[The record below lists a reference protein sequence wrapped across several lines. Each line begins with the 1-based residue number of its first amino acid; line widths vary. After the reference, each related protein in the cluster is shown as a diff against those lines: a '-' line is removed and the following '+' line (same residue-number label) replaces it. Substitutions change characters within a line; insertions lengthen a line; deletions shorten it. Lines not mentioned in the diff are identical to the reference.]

1 MADEQIPPGFEFLAN
16 RFDKSVGELRGELR
30 ASVGELRGELR
41 AMAEQNERRW
51 EQNERR
57 WEQNERR
64 WEQAE
69 QRFEAIE
76 TSLRDMSEQLVMHS
90 RALNTLLQRRPD
102 DEEWREAIERRLE
115 ALEQQR

>member
-1 MADEQIPPGFEFLAN
+1 MVDEPIPPGFEFLAN
-16 RFDKSVGELRGELR
+16 RFDNAVGELRGEVR
-30 ASVGELRGELR
+30 AF
-41 AMAEQNERRW
+41 A

-76 TSLRDMSEQLVMHS
+76 TALRDMSEQLVMHS
-90 RALNTLLQRRPD
+90 RALNTLLSRRPAD
-102 DEEWREAIERRLE
+102 DEWRDSVEGRLR
-115 ALEQQR
+115 ALEQRGH

>member
-16 RFDKSVGELRGELR
+16 RFDRSIGELRGEIR
-30 ASVGELRGELR
+30 N
-41 AMAEQNERRW
+41 MA

-76 TSLRDMSEQLVMHS
+76 TALRDMSQQLLLHS
-90 RALNTLLQRRPD
+90 RALNTLLSRRPD
-102 DEEWREAIERRLE
+102 DEQWRETIERRLQ
-115 ALEQQR
+115 ALEQRGH

>member
-16 RFDKSVGELRGELR
+16 RFDRAVGELRAEI
-30 ASVGELRGELR
+30 RGT
-41 AMAEQNERRW
+41 A

-69 QRFEAIE
+69 LRFAAIE
-76 TSLRDMSEQLVMHS
+76 TALRDVSEQLVMHA
-90 RALNTLLQRRPD
+90 RALNTLLSRRPE
-102 DEEWREAIERRLE
+102 DEEWRDTIERRLL
-115 ALEQQR
+115 ALEQREH

>member
-16 RFDKSVGELRGELR
+16 RFDRSIGELRGELR
-30 ASVGELRGELR
+30 S
-41 AMAEQNERRW
+41 MA

-76 TSLRDMSEQLVMHS
+76 TALRDMSQQLLVHS
-90 RALNTLLQRRPD
+90 RALNTLLSRRPD
-102 DEEWREAIERRLE
+102 DE
-115 ALEQQR
+115 Q